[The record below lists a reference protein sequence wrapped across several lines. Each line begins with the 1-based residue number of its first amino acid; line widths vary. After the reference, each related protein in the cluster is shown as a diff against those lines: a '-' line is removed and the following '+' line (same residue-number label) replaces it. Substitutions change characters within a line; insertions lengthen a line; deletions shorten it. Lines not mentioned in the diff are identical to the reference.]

1 MGRYLQ
7 SRLLQALLLLWL
19 VSMIAFAILHL
30 APGGPL
36 SQFLATG
43 TLGPEDV
50 ERLMAQYGLDRPL
63 PVQYLDWMGNLL
75 QGDWGRSYRDD
86 LPVLTKIGMHIGPT
100 LELMIS
106 STLLAMFIGGMIG
119 ILGAVRRYS
128 FFDHLATIGAMVA
141 LSIPTF
147 WFGLVVIYF
156 FSVNLGWLPA
166 GGRETIGDGSFVDRL
181 HHLVAPCIVLALVST
196 AVWSRYMRSS
206 MLDVIN
212 QDYIRTARSKG
223 VSPMRIL
230 VHHALRNALLP
241 MITITGLH
249 VSTLLSGALVTET
262 VFTWPGMGR
271 LFLDSVSNRDY
282 PVVMGMLMFTACM
295 VLLGSLLADL
305 LYSVA
310 DPRIKAGAQ

>member
-1 MGRYLQ
+1 MGSYLLR
-7 SRLLQALLLLWL
+7 RLLQSLLLLAL

-43 TLGPEDV
+43 NMGQEDV
-50 ERLMAQYGLDRPL
+50 DRLMQQYGLNRPL
-63 PVQYLDWMGNLL
+63 PIQYLDWAGNLAT
-75 QGDWGRSYRDD
+75 GDWGLSYRDQ
-86 LPVLTKIGMHIGPT
+86 LPVLKKIGMHVGPT
-100 LELMIS
+100 LELMVT
-106 STLLAMFIGGMIG
+106 STLLAMFIGGLIG
-119 ILGAVRRYS
+119 ILGAVRRHS
-128 FFDHLATIGAMVA
+128 FFDHLATVGAMVA

-147 WFGLVVIYF
+147 WFGLAIIYV

-166 GGRETIGDGSFVDRL
+166 GNRENIGDGSFLDRL
-181 HHLVAPCIVLALVST
+181 RHLVLPCIVLALVST

-206 MLDVIN
+206 MLDVVN

-223 VSPMRIL
+223 VPAMRIL
-230 VHHALRNALLP
+230 FHHALRNALLP

-295 VLLGSLLADL
+295 VLLGSLIADL

-310 DPRIKAGAQ
+310 DPRIKGASK

>member
-7 SRLLQALLLLWL
+7 TRLLQALLLLWL

-63 PVQYLDWMGNLL
+63 PVQYLDWAGNLL

-86 LPVLTKIGMHIGPT
+86 LPVLVKIGIHIGPT

-147 WFGLVVIYF
+147 WFGLAVIYA

-181 HHLVAPCIVLALVST
+181 QHLVAPCIVLALVST

-212 QDYIRTARSKG
+212 QDYIRTAKSKG
-223 VSPMRIL
+223 VSPARIL

>member
-63 PVQYLDWMGNLL
+63 PVQYLEWAGNLL
-75 QGDWGRSYRDD
+75 RGDWGRSYRDD
-86 LPVLTKIGMHIGPT
+86 LPVLTKIGMHVGPT

>member
-1 MGRYLQ
+1 MGRYLLR
-7 SRLLQALLLLWL
+7 RLLQSLLLLAL

-36 SQFLATG
+36 SQFLAVG
-43 TLGPEDV
+43 TLGQEDV
-50 ERLMAQYGLDRPL
+50 DRLMEQYGLNRPL
-63 PVQYLDWMGNLL
+63 PVQYLDWASGLVT
-75 QGDWGRSYRDD
+75 GDWGKSYRDQ
-86 LPVLTKIGMHIGPT
+86 LPVLQKIGMHVVPT

-106 STLLAMFIGGMIG
+106 STLLAMFIGGLIG

-128 FFDHLATIGAMVA
+128 FFDHLATVGAMVA

-147 WFGLVVIYF
+147 WFGLAVIYL

-166 GGRETIGDGSFVDRL
+166 GNRETLGDGSFLDRL
-181 HHLVAPCIVLALVST
+181 GHLVLPCTVLALVST

-212 QDYIRTARSKG
+212 QDYIRTAKSKG
-223 VSPMRIL
+223 VPPMRIL

-310 DPRIKAGAQ
+310 DPRIKGEAK

>member
-1 MGRYLQ
+1 MSRYLL

-43 TLGPEDV
+43 TLGPEDI
-50 ERLMAQYGLDRPL
+50 ERLMAQYGLNRPL
-63 PVQYLDWMGNLL
+63 PLQYLDWAGNLL
-75 QGDWGRSYRDD
+75 SGDWGRSYRDD
-86 LPVLTKIGMHIGPT
+86 LPVLTKIGMHVGPT

-106 STLLAMFIGGMIG
+106 STLLAMLIGGMIG

-147 WFGLVVIYF
+147 WFGLAVIYV

-166 GGRETIGDGSFVDRL
+166 GGRETIGDGSVLDRMQ
-181 HHLVAPCIVLALVST
+181 HLMLPCIVLALVST

-223 VSPMRIL
+223 VAPVRIL
-230 VHHALRNALLP
+230 IHHALRNALLP

-271 LFLDSVSNRDY
+271 LFLDSVGNRDY

-310 DPRIKAGAQ
+310 DPRIKVGVQ

>member
-1 MGRYLQ
+1 MGRYLLR
-7 SRLLQALLLLWL
+7 RLLQSLLLLAL

-43 TLGPEDV
+43 NLNQEDV
-50 ERLMAQYGLDRPL
+50 DRLMQQYGLNRPL
-63 PVQYLDWMGNLL
+63 PIQYLEWAAGLVT
-75 QGDWGRSYRDD
+75 GDWGVSYRDQ
-86 LPVLTKIGMHIGPT
+86 LPVLKKIGMHVVPT
-100 LELMIS
+100 LELMVA

-128 FFDHLATIGAMVA
+128 FFDHLATVGAMVA

-147 WFGLVVIYF
+147 WFGLAVIYV

-166 GGRETIGDGSFVDRL
+166 GNRENIGDGSFVDRL
-181 HHLVAPCIVLALVST
+181 QHLLLPCIVLALVST

-212 QDYIRTARSKG
+212 QDYIRTAKSKG
-223 VSPMRIL
+223 VPAMQIL
-230 VHHALRNALLP
+230 LRHALRNALLP

-282 PVVMGMLMFTACM
+282 PVVMGMLMFTASM

-310 DPRIKAGAQ
+310 DPRIKGASK

>member
-1 MGRYLQ
+1 MARYLLR
-7 SRLLQALLLLWL
+7 RLLQSLLLLAL

-36 SQFLATG
+36 SQFLAVG
-43 TLGPEDV
+43 TLGQEDV
-50 ERLMAQYGLDRPL
+50 DRLMAQYGLNRPL
-63 PVQYLDWMGNLL
+63 PVQYLDWASGLL
-75 QGDWGRSYRDD
+75 TGDWGQSYRDQ
-86 LPVLTKIGMHIGPT
+86 LPVLAKIGMHIVPT

-106 STLLAMFIGGMIG
+106 STLLAMFIGGLIG

-128 FFDHLATIGAMVA
+128 FFDHLATVGAMVA

-147 WFGLVVIYF
+147 WFGLAVIYL

-166 GGRETIGDGSFVDRL
+166 GNRETLGDGSFIDRL
-181 HHLVAPCIVLALVST
+181 RHLLLPCVVLALVST
-196 AVWSRYMRSS
+196 AVWSRYMRSA
-206 MLDVIN
+206 MLDVVN
-212 QDYIRTARSKG
+212 QDYIRTAKSKG

-310 DPRIKAGAQ
+310 DPRVKGEAQ

>member
-1 MGRYLQ
+1 MGRYLV

-50 ERLMAQYGLDRPL
+50 QRLMVQYGLDRPL
-63 PVQYLDWMGNLL
+63 PVQYLDWAGNLL
-75 QGDWGRSYRDD
+75 RGDWGRSYRDD
-86 LPVLTKIGMHIGPT
+86 LAVLTKIGMHIVPT

-147 WFGLVVIYF
+147 WFGLAVIYV

-166 GGRETIGDGSFVDRL
+166 GSRETIGDGSFVDRL
-181 HHLVAPCIVLALVST
+181 QHLVAPCIVLALVST

-212 QDYIRTARSKG
+212 QDYIRTAKSKG

-271 LFLDSVSNRDY
+271 LCLDSVSNRDY

-305 LYSVA
+305 CYSVA